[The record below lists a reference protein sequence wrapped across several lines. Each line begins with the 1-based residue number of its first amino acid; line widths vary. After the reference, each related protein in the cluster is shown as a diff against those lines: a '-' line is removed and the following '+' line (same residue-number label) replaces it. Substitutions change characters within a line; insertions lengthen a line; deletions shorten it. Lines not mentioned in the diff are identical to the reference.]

1 MTAVIGILNKRAVAI
16 AADSASTSST
26 GKIFNK
32 ANKIFA
38 LSQKHPIGITIYN
51 NDSFMETPWDV
62 IIKMYRTKLKAN
74 TFDTLEEY
82 KNDFINFLHT
92 ENFFCDNAHQVL
104 ELNRFFY
111 GIAASVSNSI
121 LEIVGNS
128 DPANY
133 LNELK
138 LQLKDRIE
146 YFTFNKTVLPE
157 FIGFSKADFEAFIAP
172 SIQEVFQAVFIKEK
186 ITIDVESEILL
197 KEAFYRQLI
206 VKESSTLIYTGI
218 VFSGFGE
225 KEIFPSL
232 ISLKIYLAFNNKLR
246 YFVESEL
253 EVKIDHNR
261 PSDIRTF
268 AQADVMLTILK
279 GIEPSLQ
286 QTYNLNFKKLLDEYD
301 KLIINTYSN
310 SDKGDLEFTLNKVNK
325 NIISDVIVQNMN
337 QVIQEKYIDP
347 LYQAVAGFSIED
359 LSEMAESLI
368 YLTYL
373 QRKITNA
380 AESVG
385 GPVDVAILSKAE
397 GFVWVKRKQHF
408 KPELNSHFV

>member
-16 AADSASTSST
+16 AADSASTSSN

-38 LSQKHPIGITIYN
+38 LSQKHPIGITIHN

-62 IIKMYRTKLKAN
+62 IIKMYRTKLGTTAY
-74 TFDTLEEY
+74 DTLEDY
-82 KNDFINFLHT
+82 KNDFIDFLHT
-92 ENFFCDNAHQVL
+92 ENFFCDTTHQTL

-111 GIAASVSNSI
+111 GIASLESNSI
-121 LEIVGNS
+121 LESVGYG
-128 DPANY
+128 DPATY
-133 LNELK
+133 LIELK
-138 LQLKDRIE
+138 SQLQKRIN
-146 YFTFNKTVLPE
+146 YFTLITEVLPE
-157 FIGFSKADFEAFIAP
+157 FIGFSKADFDAFIAP
-172 SIQEVFQAVFIKEK
+172 SIHEVFKAVFSNQN
-186 ITIDVESEILL
+186 ITIDIQTEDLL

-206 VKESSTLIYTGI
+206 VKENSTIQFTGI

-232 ISLKIYLAFNNKLR
+232 KPLQIYLAFDNKLR
-246 YFVESEL
+246 YFVDSNVA
-253 EVKIDHNR
+253 VKIGHNR
-261 PSDIRTF
+261 PSEIRTF
-268 AQADVMLTILK
+268 AQADVKLTILK

-286 QTYNLNFKKLLDEYD
+286 ETYNLNFKKLLDEYD
-301 KLIINTYSN
+301 KIIINTYSN
-310 SDKGDLEFTLNKVNK
+310 TDKGDLLFTLNKIN
-325 NIISDVIVQNMN
+325 NSLISDVIVQNMN
-337 QVIQEKYIDP
+337 QVIQDKYITP
-347 LYQAVAGFSIED
+347 LYQAVADFSTED

-385 GPVDVAILSKAE
+385 GPVDVAVLSKGE
-397 GFVWVKRKQHF
+397 GFIWVKRKQHF
-408 KPELNSHFV
+408 KPELNSHFI